1 MSNNGVKAHH
11 NYPEPTVFVLS
22 DQQSNIQTVHV
33 WYHHL
38 SRVIWSQTEPPRA
51 RQFTPRALTCVSGD
65 LVPAPNAN
73 IHLRHWNKRFSH
85 KDGDIFMCEFLRAQ
99 PFSTNF
105 KSIPIASKTRLI
117 ISLKMLVVGTAWR
130 FLLLFHI
137 EMGIFE
143 KTQIWVDKLCVCEC

>member
-1 MSNNGVKAHH
+1 
-11 NYPEPTVFVLS
+11 
-22 DQQSNIQTVHV
+22 
-33 WYHHL
+33 
-38 SRVIWSQTEPPRA
+38 
-51 RQFTPRALTCVSGD
+51 
-65 LVPAPNAN
+65 
-73 IHLRHWNKRFSH
+73 
-85 KDGDIFMCEFLRAQ
+85 MCEFLRAQ

-143 KTQIWVDKLCVCEC
+143 KTQI